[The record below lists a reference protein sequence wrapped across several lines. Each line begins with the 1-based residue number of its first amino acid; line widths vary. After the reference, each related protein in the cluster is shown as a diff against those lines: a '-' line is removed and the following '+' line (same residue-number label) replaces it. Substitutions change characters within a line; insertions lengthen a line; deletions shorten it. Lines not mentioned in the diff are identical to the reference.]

1 MISYNGKKYVCLLD
15 FAMDFIRGKWKAV
28 LLCHLY
34 DEPKRFLELQRI
46 TKGISQKVLNEKL
59 KELEVEDLVDKK
71 VYAEIPPKVEY
82 FLTDKGKDLTKIIKE
97 IESWSV
103 KYYPHLDE
111 ACKQSDATD

>member
-1 MISYNGKKYVCLLD
+1 MIIYNDKKYVCLLD

-59 KELEVEDLVDKK
+59 KELENEDLINK
-71 VYAEIPPKVEY
+71 EIYPEVPPKVEY
-82 FLTDKGKDLTKIIKE
+82 YLTEKGRDLTKIIKE
-97 IESWSV
+97 IESWSI
-103 KYYPHLDE
+103 KYYSHLDSG
-111 ACKQSDATD
+111 CNNQM